1 MYRHIF
7 HNHMLNHKCTSPM
20 KLLHLQFTASNIEH
34 GAKDALYHISSKNI
48 NRQKPKNSI
57 ISSNVKVHDT
67 TSTKH
72 RVSPGTLSPSLQ
84 EGDSRKKEVRISG
97 FDTNS
102 GVFMK
107 TVQKGIMHFFI
118 Q

>member
-1 MYRHIF
+1 MCRQIF
-7 HNHMLNHKCTSPM
+7 LNHNHTSTI
-20 KLLHLQFTASNIEH
+20 KLLHLQFTATNIDH
-34 GAKDALYHISSKNI
+34 GAKEALYHISSKNI
-48 NRQKPKNSI
+48 NRKNPKNSI
-57 ISSNVKVHDT
+57 VSSNVKVHDT

-72 RVSPGTLSPSLQ
+72 RMSPGTNSPSLQ

-107 TVQKGIMHFFI
+107 TVQKGILHFFL

>member
-1 MYRHIF
+1 MYRQNF
-7 HNHMLNHKCTSPM
+7 YDKNHKCTSTI
-20 KLLHLQFTASNIEH
+20 KLLHLQFTASNIDH
-34 GAKDALYHISSKNI
+34 GAKEALYHISSKNI

-72 RVSPGTLSPSLQ
+72 RMSTATNSPSLQ
-84 EGDSRKKEVRISG
+84 EGDIRKKEVRISG

-102 GVFMK
+102 GAFMK
-107 TVQKGIMHFFI
+107 TVQKGMMHF
-118 Q
+118 